1 MYKVGL
7 TGGIGSGKSTVA
19 DMLREIGIA
28 VYDSDSRAKHLMAS
42 DESLRRELV
51 EAFGAECY
59 TTEGINRAWLAE
71 RVFRNESEL
80 RKLNSIVHPAVMR
93 DFVAWANGQDGD
105 YVVLESAILF
115 EAKLEDYVDSTV
127 SVMAPRELRIE
138 RAMKRDGATR
148 EQIES
153 RLNNQMSDDERTERS
168 KYAIVNISLDDLRE
182 DVEQLHRRLA
192 YDAKSRTH

>member
-42 DESLRRELV
+42 DESLRRELI
-51 EAFGAECY
+51 EAFGTECY

-115 EAKLEDYVDSTV
+115 EAKLERYVDSTV